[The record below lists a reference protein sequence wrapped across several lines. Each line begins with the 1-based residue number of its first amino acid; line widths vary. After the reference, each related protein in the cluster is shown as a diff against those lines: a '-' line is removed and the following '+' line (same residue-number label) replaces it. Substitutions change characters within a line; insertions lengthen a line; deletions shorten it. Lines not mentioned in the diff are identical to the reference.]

1 MSPVSAISLSG
12 LNAAM
17 LRIGAAASN
26 IANMR
31 SNGPLPGAASAAG
44 HPPAYTPVQVAQSTA
59 AGGGIEARIISSPAA
74 PVEIYDPS
82 APYADARGMVA
93 SPDTD
98 LAGEM
103 LQLVT
108 ASNEFAANLL
118 VMRIDAQM
126 SATLFDMKV

>member
-1 MSPVSAISLSG
+1 MSPVSAISMSG

-17 LRIGAAASN
+17 LRIGASASN
-26 IANMR
+26 IANLR
-31 SNGPLPGAASAAG
+31 SKGPLPGAANAAG
-44 HPPAYTPVQVAQSTA
+44 QPPAYTPVQVAQSAA
-59 AGGGIEARIISSPAA
+59 AGGGTEARIIPSTAP

-82 APYADARGMVA
+82 APYADTRGMAA
-93 SPDTD
+93 SPDIN

-108 ASNEFAANLL
+108 ASNDFAANLL

-126 SATLFDMKV
+126 SATLLDMKA